1 MGIAKKEIS
10 FEVDNAALATVQN
23 AVINA
28 NFDEVK
34 EALTEMLAPYKAQ
47 VVTEETIRE
56 AKNDKAKINKVIKNL
71 ESYRKSV
78 KNSVLQPYTLFEEK
92 CKALT
97 GMCKEAVDN
106 IDSQIKVFDDREKE
120 QKISALNTYFYAQPN
135 EFPEYATWDAVY
147 KKAWEN
153 KSYRASDARADIDN
167 FIRQTALDVKVLMT
181 INQKWQSYLLAEYKA
196 NHDLNACLA
205 INERY
210 KKAEEEE
217 AKRQSLAEQQREIEK
232 ALEEFEVT
240 PLDAPKA
247 TSKPVPKVPEMVTP
261 RHQED
266 ELLNIQFSV
275 TATEE
280 QLNQLQAFMDGH
292 GIMWK
297 VM

>member
-56 AKNDKAKINKVIKNL
+56 AKKDKAKINKVIKNL

-78 KNSVLQPYTLFEEK
+78 KNSVLHPYTLFEEK
-92 CKALT
+92 CKELT
-97 GMCKEAVDN
+97 GMCEEAADN

-120 QKISALNTYFYAQPN
+120 QKISALNTYFFTQPN

-153 KSYRASDARADIDN
+153 KSYKAADARADIDS
-167 FIRQTALDVKVLMT
+167 FIRQTALDVKVLMS
-181 INQKWQSYLLAEYKA
+181 INQKWQPYLLAEYK
-196 NHDLNACLA
+196 NSHDLQACLT

-210 KKAEEEE
+210 KQTEVEE
-217 AKRQSLAEQQREIEK
+217 AKRQSIAEQLREIGK
-232 ALEEFEVT
+232 ALAEFEVM
-240 PLDAPKA
+240 PLDAPNGN
-247 TSKPVPKVPEMVTP
+247 SKPVPKVPEMVAE
-261 RHQED
+261 RE

-292 GIMWK
+292 GIMRN

>member
-1 MGIAKKEIS
+1 MGITKKELD
-10 FEVDNAALATVQN
+10 FKVDKAALATVQN

-92 CKALT
+92 CKELT
-97 GMCKEAVDN
+97 GMCKEAADN

-120 QKISALNTYFYAQPN
+120 QKISALNTYFFTQPN
-135 EFPEYATWDAVY
+135 EFPEYATWDTAY

-153 KSYRASDARADIDN
+153 KSYKAADARADIDN
-167 FIRQTALDVKVLMT
+167 FIRQTTLDVKVLMA
-181 INQKWQSYLLAEYKA
+181 INQKWQKYLLAEYKV

-240 PLDAPKA
+240 PLDAPKGN
-247 TSKPVPKVPEMVTP
+247 SKPVPKVPEMVAE
-261 RHQED
+261 RE

-275 TATEE
+275 TATEG